1 MSQALRGRNLEELSL
16 NELTRILSDI
26 ELLVRELSEELVA
39 DLGKFALDNITAKYV
54 YFIS

>member
-16 NELTRILSDI
+16 NELTQILSDI

-39 DLGKFALDNITAKYV
+39 DLGKLVLENITAT
-54 YFIS
+54 